1 MIGKGEQR
9 GTGTGFF
16 CKIRHPNINLS
27 SILLT
32 NNHVLGASQLKEG
45 NVIEFEYNNIIKN
58 LVLTKERRF
67 YTNVL
72 LDYTCNEIFDSD
84 NILNFFEVDEDI
96 INEKFENLNQSE
108 IFILQFPKG
117 DEISFSQGKIMSFDS
132 KNRIIHSASTD
143 SGSSGSPII
152 LRNSQYNFKI
162 CGIHFGGDE
171 KKDRNYACLFTEI
184 INDLKIQVNS
194 LTFNTL
200 INKIENKQFFNNL
213 IILQD
218 GRLSGCFEEIVI
230 FNKNDY
236 KKIDLIIRPYLEQ
249 KVITYHQ
256 QLKNSYIVACSY
268 PIKIIKLK
276 KTFLLFE
283 SYDIIQSIE
292 NAYYI

>member
-1 MIGKGEQR
+1 
-9 GTGTGFF
+9 
-16 CKIRHPNINLS
+16 
-27 SILLT
+27 
-32 NNHVLGASQLKEG
+32 
-45 NVIEFEYNNIIKN
+45 
-58 LVLTKERRF
+58 
-67 YTNVL
+67 
-72 LDYTCNEIFDSD
+72 
-84 NILNFFEVDEDI
+84 
-96 INEKFENLNQSE
+96 
-108 IFILQFPKG
+108 
-117 DEISFSQGKIMSFDS
+117 MSFDS

-292 NAYYI
+292 NAYYIYCCKIIELDYNRFAASFANSMVLCYSNRNNINIYEKKANFQFIGNLSDFSITGRTNLLKLNDNEFVGSSKNNKCIQFFIGGDDDIVKKKLIKNIR